1 MKILVASDKFKGSL
15 SAVEACAAITK
26 GLREALPDPRHE
38 IRSIPIADGGDGI
51 AETLLAA
58 AGGKWI
64 ETEVLDPLGSPL
76 RAGYALLDGG
86 KTAVIEMAKA
96 SGLVLL
102 GGRKKEPLRAT
113 TYGTGQLIQHAIAAG
128 ADEIILGIGG
138 SATNDGGTGLAEA
151 LGYRFEDAEGT
162 PITRLPLGLER
173 IARIFPPDK
182 TTFPRVTVACDV
194 TNPLLGPDGCTRIY
208 GPQKG
213 IAPEDIPKHEERLA
227 RLVKVTEAGPSAAQ
241 PGAGAAGGLGFGALV
256 FLKADLV
263 RGFDLVAER
272 LGLPAAV
279 AEADLV
285 ITGEGSLD
293 AQSLEGKGPHGVV
306 RLASARGKTTVAFCG
321 RLEDRSLEDEFGPI
335 VEIRDPR
342 LSLEENMA
350 RGGELLRQAA
360 RRFMTERIAAES

>member
-64 ETEVLDPLGSPL
+64 ETEALDPLGSPL

-128 ADEIILGIGG
+128 AGEIILGIGG

-151 LGYRFEDAEGT
+151 LGYRFEDTEGT

-213 IAPEDIPKHEERLA
+213 IAPDDIPKHEERLA
-227 RLVKVTEAGPSAAQ
+227 RLVKVTGAGPSAAQ
-241 PGAGAAGGLGFGALV
+241 PTAGAG
-256 FLKADLV
+256 
-263 RGFDLVAER
+263 
-272 LGLPAAV
+272 LP
-279 AEADLV
+279 
-285 ITGEGSLD
+285 
-293 AQSLEGKGPHGVV
+293 
-306 RLASARGKTTVAFCG
+306 
-321 RLEDRSLEDEFGPI
+321 PI
-335 VEIRDPR
+335 
-342 LSLEENMA
+342 
-350 RGGELLRQAA
+350 
-360 RRFMTERIAAES
+360 